1 MSSWK
6 AFVRKVTPI
15 IRVWATLTKAAERG
29 ETKQMWKRLEQA
41 TKRRFLL
48 LPLFHPLATLLLGSL
63 AYTFLFDWS
72 VGSPLEP
79 AFLNSFKEN
88 YTSLL
93 SYQFFFFVIW
103 KQFPLLLGSYLCW
116 KKAGCTNSIKCTPK
130 ECHLMRTC
138 LLMHFG
144 LWVGRAQQHWKL
156 IPRHIKANT
165 CEKKSCF
172 SFLVEHTVS

>member
-93 SYQFFFFVIW
+93 SYQFFCDLKAISAAFRFLSLLEKSRGAPTVLNVPPRSVIW
-103 KQFPLLLGSYLCW
+103 WGLVSWCIFGFESGLH
-116 KKAGCTNSIKCTPK
+116 NSI
-130 ECHLMRTC
+130 
-138 LLMHFG
+138 G
-144 LWVGRAQQHWKL
+144 
-156 IPRHIKANT
+156 N
-165 CEKKSCF
+165 
-172 SFLVEHTVS
+172 